1 MGRAHLPVRAVA
13 HPRQAVSV
21 AFRSAKCDTP
31 PSTERT
37 PTVSRDRRLIHRLL
51 LAFLVSGLSANSTSA
66 ASTVYA
72 PSTVAQ
78 CRDQVQTWMTKR
90 AVPQDKATAILDAT
104 LGSLAETA
112 SVTLRFEAV
121 IAAFARADSETQLL
135 VEAIAAVN
143 ESTTVEESALQSHH
157 DEPFYLHNLRLLY
170 ARALTGWNRYDEAL
184 EIYSEIDP
192 QYVVDPAGALFHRA
206 VCETALLQ
214 KDAALA
220 SLDRLLHETEQTPA
234 RYVTLAELMQVD
246 LEKLEEKS
254 LDEVS
259 RQMDDVRRRLGLG
272 HAGQKVQRVEE
283 KIITTLDEL
292 IKKAEQQQGGGGG
305 GGGRGTPQSGKP
317 NAAPESYLG
326 EGKEGEGE
334 VDPKNAGHKDRWG
347 DLPEKAQA
355 AAKNMLDQ
363 KYPAHYRQA
372 IEKYLKK
379 IAEREAPAAP

>member
-1 MGRAHLPVRAVA
+1 MISILRLCSILLGSVGCLLS
-13 HPRQAVSV
+13 VS
-21 AFRSAKCDTP
+21 P
-31 PSTERT
+31 
-37 PTVSRDRRLIHRLL
+37 I
-51 LAFLVSGLSANSTSA
+51 SA

-72 PSTVAQ
+72 PPTVTQ
-78 CRDQVQTWMTKR
+78 CRDQVQAWMTKR
-90 AVPQDKATAILDAT
+90 AVPVDKSTAILQST
-104 LGSLAETA
+104 ISSLPDGA
-112 SVTLRFEAV
+112 SVTARFDAV
-121 IAAFARADSETQLL
+121 IQAFVLADSETHQI
-135 VEAIAAVN
+135 VEAIAAVDD
-143 ESTTVEESALQSHH
+143 STFVETSAFQSRH
-157 DEPFYLHNLRLLY
+157 DELFYINNLRLLY

-184 EIYSEIDP
+184 EVYAEIDP
-192 QYVVDPAGALFHRA
+192 QHVVDPAGALFHRA

-214 KDAALA
+214 KDAALT

-259 RQMDDVRRRLGLG
+259 RQMDDVRRRLDLG

-305 GGGRGTPQSGKP
+305 GGGGKAKPQSGKP
-317 NAAPESYLG
+317 EGAQESYLG

-347 DLPEKAQA
+347 NLPEKAQA

-379 IAEREAPAAP
+379 IAEREAPVAP

>member
-1 MGRAHLPVRAVA
+1 MISILRCC
-13 HPRQAVSV
+13 S
-21 AFRSAKCDTP
+21 
-31 PSTERT
+31 
-37 PTVSRDRRLIHRLL
+37 IL
-51 LAFLVSGLSANSTSA
+51 LACVGCWLTANTASA

-72 PSTVAQ
+72 PPTVTQ
-78 CRDQVQTWMTKR
+78 CRELVQAWMTKR
-90 AVPQDKATAILDAT
+90 AVPDDKSAAILQST
-104 LGSLAETA
+104 ITSLPDTA
-112 SVTLRFEAV
+112 SVTARFDAV
-121 IAAFARADSETQLL
+121 IQAFGLADSETRLIVDAISAVDDSTF
-135 VEAIAAVN
+135 VE
-143 ESTTVEESALQSHH
+143 TSAFQSRH
-157 DEPFYLHNLRLLY
+157 DELFYINNLRLLY

-184 EIYSEIDP
+184 EVYAEIDP
-192 QYVVDPAGALFHRA
+192 QHVVDPAGALFHRA

-214 KDAALA
+214 KDAALT

-254 LDEVS
+254 LGEVS

-305 GGGRGTPQSGKP
+305 GGGGGKGAPQGGKP
-317 NAAPESYLG
+317 QGADESYLG
-326 EGKEGEGE
+326 DGKEGEGE

-347 DLPEKAQA
+347 NLPEKAQA

-379 IAEREAPAAP
+379 IAEREAPVAP

>member
-1 MGRAHLPVRAVA
+1 MI
-13 HPRQAVSV
+13 S
-21 AFRSAKCDTP
+21 K
-31 PSTERT
+31 
-37 PTVSRDRRLIHRLL
+37 SRPQLTLLIGLL
-51 LAFLVSGLSANSTSA
+51 LSGLCPVVASA

-72 PSTVAQ
+72 PPTVTQ
-78 CRDQVQTWMTKR
+78 CRELVQSWMTKR
-90 AVPQDKATAILDAT
+90 AVPEDKAASILQSTISVLPDTAPVSI
-104 LGSLAETA
+104 
-112 SVTLRFEAV
+112 RFEAV
-121 IAAFARADSETQLL
+121 IAAFALADSETHQI

-143 ESTTVEESALQSHH
+143 ESSSVETSAFQSRH
-157 DEPFYLHNLRLLY
+157 DELFYINNLRLLY
-170 ARALTGWNRYDEAL
+170 ARALSGWNRYDEAL
-184 EIYSEIDP
+184 EVYAEIDP
-192 QYVVDPAGALFHRA
+192 QHVVDPAGALFHRA

-214 KDAALA
+214 KEAALT

-234 RYVTLAELMQVD
+234 RYVTLAELMQAD

-254 LDEVS
+254 LGEVS
-259 RQMDDVRRRLGLG
+259 RQMDDVRRRLTLG

-305 GGGRGTPQSGKP
+305 GGGQGSPQGGKP
-317 NAAPESYLG
+317 QGATESYLG
-326 EGKEGEGE
+326 QGKEGEGE

-347 DLPEKAQA
+347 NLPEKAQA

>member
-1 MGRAHLPVRAVA
+1 M
-13 HPRQAVSV
+13 
-21 AFRSAKCDTP
+21 
-31 PSTERT
+31 
-37 PTVSRDRRLIHRLL
+37 SRDLRFLRRLMI
-51 LAFLVSGLSANSTSA
+51 AFLVSGLGANGASA

-72 PSTVAQ
+72 PPTVTQ
-78 CRDQVQTWMTKR
+78 CRDQVQAWMTKR
-90 AVPQDKATAILDAT
+90 AVPVEKSTAILQST
-104 LGSLAETA
+104 INSLPDTA
-112 SVTLRFEAV
+112 SVTARFDAV
-121 IAAFARADSETQLL
+121 IQAFVLSDSETRQI

-143 ESTTVEESALQSHH
+143 DSTFVETSAFQSRH
-157 DEPFYLHNLRLLY
+157 DELFYINNLRLLY

-184 EIYSEIDP
+184 EVYAEIDP
-192 QYVVDPAGALFHRA
+192 QHVVDPAGALFHRA

-214 KDAALA
+214 KDAALT

-259 RQMDDVRRRLGLG
+259 RQMDDVRRRLDLG

-305 GGGRGTPQSGKP
+305 GGGKGTPQSGKP
-317 NAAPESYLG
+317 EGAPESYLG

-347 DLPEKAQA
+347 NLPEKAQA

-379 IAEREAPAAP
+379 IAEREAPVAP

>member
-1 MGRAHLPVRAVA
+1 MI
-13 HPRQAVSV
+13 SI
-21 AFRSAKCDTP
+21 FRLCA
-31 PSTERT
+31 
-37 PTVSRDRRLIHRLL
+37 IL
-51 LAFLVSGLSANSTSA
+51 LAGAGGLLSARVASA

-72 PSTVAQ
+72 PATVAQ

-104 LGSLAETA
+104 IGALADTA
-112 SVTLRFEAV
+112 SVHLRFEAV
-121 IAAFARADSETQLL
+121 IAAFARADSETLLL
-135 VEAIAAVN
+135 VEAISAVN
-143 ESTTVEESALQSHH
+143 ESSTVEESALQSHH

-184 EIYSEIDP
+184 EVYTEIDP

-214 KDAALA
+214 KDAALS
-220 SLDRLLHETEQTPA
+220 SLDRLLHETEQTPV

-246 LEKLEEKS
+246 LDKLEEKS

-259 RQMDDVRRRLGLG
+259 RQMEDVRRRLGLG

-305 GGGRGTPQSGKP
+305 GGRGTPQSGKP
-317 NAAPESYLG
+317 NAADESYLG
-326 EGKEGEGE
+326 DGKEGDGE

-347 DLPEKAQA
+347 NLPEKAQA

-379 IAEREAPAAP
+379 IAEREAPVAP